1 MLKRFFF
8 KSIYKFRSL
17 FYRPFIKLEKPLQ
30 FKNILIFGKGES
42 LKYYLNYFSIK
53 RKNIDL
59 VILVNF
65 EKNDLKS
72 YNLKDYINDIPI
84 VILGNITE
92 PLLNLNN
99 IINLKFY
106 DVMVQRIYPDIHNK
120 KSRTGLAML
129 RQNYK
134 LDSYS
139 LKVKYLNRYIEN
151 FLKNNVNVKKNS
163 NCGLIGIIL
172 GCSYKPKN
180 IYIFGIDFYESE
192 YFNKKLLENMDTKE
206 KKRLIGMK
214 ENFKKMFKI
223 IIQKH
228 NLIQFKI
235 FTKARIN
242 NSYKNLVIYKV

>member
-42 LKYYLNYFSIK
+42 LKFYLNNFSIK

-106 DVMVQRIYPDIHNK
+106 EVMVQRIYPDIHNK
-120 KSRTGLAML
+120 KSRTGLAMF

-139 LKVKYLNRYIEN
+139 LKVKYLNKYIEN
-151 FLKNNVNVKKNS
+151 FLKNNVNVKK
-163 NCGLIGIIL
+163 I
-172 GCSYKPKN
+172 
-180 IYIFGIDFYESE
+180 
-192 YFNKKLLENMDTKE
+192 
-206 KKRLIGMK
+206 
-214 ENFKKMFKI
+214 
-223 IIQKH
+223 
-228 NLIQFKI
+228 
-235 FTKARIN
+235 
-242 NSYKNLVIYKV
+242 VIVV